1 MVEVG
6 TGGKGTKFIKTDWPN
21 EEGLTAGT
29 QKQTGRVSNLVAEGI
44 HGVKTTILRR
54 DKELI

>member
-6 TGGKGTKFIKTDWPN
+6 TGTAGTRFVKTDWPH

-29 QKQTGRVSNLVAEGI
+29 TKQTGRVSNLEVEEQDFTP
-44 HGVKTTILRR
+44 VNERVL
-54 DKELI
+54 L